1 MEVFLL
7 ILFAARLYKSKDTI
21 HACRLCTTALGVLA
35 KPKELFAEIIGLFL
49 ILCLNEFNVTCN
61 LVVWILKLEGG
72 AEKRYSTYILFPGMP
87 RFHSSIPCSPRP
99 LKDRFVV
106 RCSKVEQISFTESE
120 NSLIEAL
127 LGIQGRGRSSSPQQ
141 LNAVE
146 RAVQVLERLGG
157 VPDPTNSN
165 LIEGRWQLIFTTRP
179 GTASPI
185 QFLEFDI
192 ISLYIYFVI
201 SVLPSI
207 ENLAAA
213 SIEDGKRIL
222 FRFDRA
228 AFSFKFLPFKVPYP
242 VPFRLLGDE
251 AKGWLD
257 TTYLSSSGNL
267 HISKGN
273 KGTTFVLQKQTEPR
287 QRLLTAI
294 SSGKGI
300 KEAID
305 ELISLKQNIGQE
317 PELED
322 GEWQM
327 MWNSQTVTDSWIE
340 NAVNGLMGK
349 QIIRKNGGIK
359 FLVDILLGLKFSM
372 SGNFVTS
379 LSAFGGDYRQIVE
392 NLWIVKGLD
401 LEYVNEEEGGS
412 SALDKDKL
420 KAIGHIPATSREYIK
435 TGSGVYD
442 VTMDDAAIIGGPFGY
457 PLELKNN
464 FILELLYSDEKLRVS
479 RGINNVIFVHVRTDA
494 LR

>member
-1 MEVFLL
+1 M
-7 ILFAARLYKSKDTI
+7 
-21 HACRLCTTALGVLA
+21 AL
-35 KPKELFAEIIGLFL
+35 
-49 ILCLNEFNVTCN
+49 NVVN
-61 LVVWILKLEGG
+61 LG
-72 AEKRYSTYILFPGMP
+72 
-87 RFHSSIPCSPRP
+87 FHPSIPRSCSTFVSPKP
-99 LKDRFVV
+99 LKHGFLP
-106 RCSKVEQISFTESE
+106 RCSQVEQISFTESE

-185 QFLEFDI
+185 QRT
-192 ISLYIYFVI
+192 FVGVDFF
-201 SVLPSI
+201 SVFQEVYLRTNDPRVCNIVSFSDAI
-207 ENLAAA
+207 GELKVEAAA

-242 VPFRLLGDE
+242 VPFKLLGDE

-257 TTYLSSSGNL
+257 TTYLSNSGNL
-267 HISKGN
+267 RISRGN

-287 QRLLTAI
+287 QKLLTAI

-300 KEAID
+300 EEAIN
-305 ELISLKQNIGQE
+305 ELTSLKQNTGQEE
-317 PELED
+317 PELEE

-349 QIIRKNGGIK
+349 QIIRKDGRIK
-359 FLVDILLGLKFSM
+359 ILVDIFLGLKFSM
-372 SGNFVTS
+372 SGNFV
-379 LSAFGGDYRQIVE
+379 
-392 NLWIVKGLD
+392 
-401 LEYVNEEEGGS
+401 
-412 SALDKDKL
+412 
-420 KAIGHIPATSREYIK
+420 K
-435 TGSGVYD
+435 TGSRLYD
-442 VTMDDAAIIGGPFGY
+442 VTMDDAAITGGPFGY
-457 PLELKNN
+457 PLEVKNK
-464 FILELLYSDEKLRVS
+464 FKLELLYSDDKLRVS
-479 RGINNVIFVHVRTDA
+479 LGYNDILFVHVRTDA

>member
-1 MEVFLL
+1 M
-7 ILFAARLYKSKDTI
+7 
-21 HACRLCTTALGVLA
+21 ALKV
-35 KPKELFAEIIGLFL
+35 
-49 ILCLNEFNVTCN
+49 VN
-61 LVVWILKLEGG
+61 LG
-72 AEKRYSTYILFPGMP
+72 
-87 RFHSSIPCSPRP
+87 FHSLIPSSFVYPKL
-99 LKDRFVV
+99 LKDRFVL
-106 RCSKVEQISFTESE
+106 RSSQVEQISFTESE
-120 NSLIEAL
+120 NSLIEAI
-127 LGIQGRGRSSSPQQ
+127 LGSEGRGRSSSPQQ
-141 LNAVE
+141 LNAIE

-157 VPDPTNSN
+157 VPDPTSSN

-185 QFLEFDI
+185 QRT
-192 ISLYIYFVI
+192 FVGVDFF
-201 SVLPSI
+201 SVFQEVYLRTNDPRVCNIVAFSDAI
-207 ENLAAA
+207 GELKVEAAA
-213 SIEDGKRIL
+213 TIEDGKRIL

-242 VPFRLLGDE
+242 VPFKLLGDE

-257 TTYLSSSGNL
+257 TTYLSNSGNL
-267 HISKGN
+267 RISRGN

-294 SSGKGI
+294 SSGVGV

-305 ELISLKQNIGQE
+305 ELISLKQNTGQE
-317 PELED
+317 PELEE

-349 QIIRKNGGIK
+349 QIIRKNGRIK

-372 SGNFVTS
+372 DGNFV
-379 LSAFGGDYRQIVE
+379 
-392 NLWIVKGLD
+392 
-401 LEYVNEEEGGS
+401 
-412 SALDKDKL
+412 
-420 KAIGHIPATSREYIK
+420 K
-435 TGSGVYD
+435 TGSKVYE

-479 RGINNVIFVHVRTDA
+479 RASNNIIFVHIRTDA